1 MTAWTLLLLL
11 VAMAVPMRSAA
22 EVAGTGTF
30 DIFATADGGLDF
42 DGTIAFD
49 GGMHSV
55 LGRQVNLAR
64 DIGTMTYDGEVLGE
78 PSALTAIFT
87 LEADADETDVSFAA
101 GGSASCAAPACI
113 GGRTTFAGRL
123 EVLSDDEGALPDGAF
138 TFDGTTDI
146 DELGEG
152 FGTFAINAFPLLS
165 TPVGPG
171 VEVGGDVQAFLD
183 SLANAMRTFA
193 ARAVFSE
200 VQSEGVT
207 SFVGLSAFSGALP
220 AGIAL
225 DPAVSVFVDVQ
236 TTALFDGLRVCLAF
250 TDEDADGMVDGTDI
264 EASRLR
270 LLHAGSFGT
279 PLLDVTATPSAGE
292 VCGDLPAAGTV
303 VIGVAAVGGGTT
315 TTTVPAGGTTTS
327 TVAGGGS
334 TTTTSTVTTVSTT
347 TSSSAPGAGSTTTS
361 STVASGSST
370 TTSTTPGGTS
380 TSTTVA
386 VPGSTSTTCMTSVT
400 STTSM
405 TTVTTTTT
413 TPTTAPGPMPTTTT
427 TAAFVLAS
435 TTTTT
440 VPVCGTALECL
451 GMVIAGPLC
460 PGESVNQKLAGL
472 ILKKL
477 TKTERGLMRAR
488 NALGGKSAGRLV
500 TKARKQLDRLD
511 RKTQAFVSRRRNPIS
526 PQCRDSIRAA
536 LALIVQ
542 QIEAQ
547 RL

>member
-1 MTAWTLLLLL
+1 MTARIVML
-11 VAMAVPMRSAA
+11 VLAVTMLPAQSGA

-42 DGTIAFD
+42 DGAITFD
-49 GGMHSV
+49 GGMRSV

-78 PSALTAIFT
+78 PSAMTAIFR

-101 GGSASCAAPACI
+101 GGSASCVTPACI
-113 GGRTTFAGRL
+113 GGRSTLAGRL

-138 TFDGTTDI
+138 TFDGTIDI

-171 VEVGGDVQAFLD
+171 VEVASGVQTYFD
-183 SLANAMRTFA
+183 SLANATRTFA

-207 SFVGLSAFSGALP
+207 SFVALSAFSGALP
-220 AGIAL
+220 PGIGL

-250 TDEDADGMVDGTDI
+250 ADEDGDGVVDGTDI
-264 EASRLR
+264 AASGLR
-270 LLHAGSFGT
+270 LLHAENVGT
-279 PLLDVTATPSAGE
+279 PLTDVTSAPSAGE
-292 VCGDLPAAGTV
+292 VCGDLTATGTV
-303 VIGVAAVGGGTT
+303 VVGVAAVGGGTT
-315 TTTVPAGGTTTS
+315 TTTVVEGGGTTTS
-327 TVAGGGS
+327 TVAGGE
-334 TTTTSTVTTVSTT
+334 TTTTSSM
-347 TSSSAPGAGSTTTS
+347 APGIG
-361 STVASGSST
+361 T

-386 VPGSTSTTCMTSVT
+386 VPGSTSTTCSTSAT
-400 STTSM
+400 STTS
-405 TTVTTTTT
+405 TV
-413 TPTTAPGPMPTTTT
+413 TPTTAPAPPPTSTTTST
-427 TAAFVLAS
+427 FALAS
-435 TTTTT
+435 TPTST
-440 VPVCGTALECL
+440 VPVCATALECL
-451 GMVIAGPLC
+451 DELIAGPLC
-460 PGESVNQKLAGL
+460 PGESLNQKLATL
-472 ILKKL
+472 ILRKL
-477 TKTERGLMRAR
+477 AKAQRGLARAR
-488 NALGGKSAGRLV
+488 TASGGKNAGRLLR
-500 TKARKQLDRLD
+500 KARKQLDRID
-511 RKTQAFVSRRRNPIS
+511 RKAGAFVSKRRKPIS
-526 PQCRDSIRAA
+526 AQCRDRIRAA
-536 LALIVQ
+536 LAQVAQ